1 MLGFEVEGEK
11 KKKKNLKQ
19 ENQDSRWMLG
29 VVAVGVNGGVGRLSG
44 Y

>member
-11 KKKKNLKQ
+11 KKNMKQ
-19 ENQDSRWMLG
+19 ENQDSRWMSG
-29 VVAVGVNGGVGRLSG
+29 VVAVGVSGGVGRLSG